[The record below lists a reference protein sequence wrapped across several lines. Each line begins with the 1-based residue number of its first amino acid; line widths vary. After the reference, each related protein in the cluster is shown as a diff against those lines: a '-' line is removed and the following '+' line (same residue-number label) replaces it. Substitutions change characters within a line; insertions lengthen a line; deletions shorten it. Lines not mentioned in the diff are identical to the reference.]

1 MNGYHRSRQL
11 GSLGVYGLALLVMW
25 IGPVSAQT
33 FSSGSTGADGALAP
47 TGAVTLAVPAD
58 GVFNFT
64 TVNIPVSTVVQF
76 TKNAANTP
84 VTILATEDVT
94 ISGAIILDGSSGQT
108 TGTVQR
114 PGGPGGFPGG
124 VAGTG
129 GSGPGGGTGG
139 GCSAGASATYGAPS
153 SFVSLVPLFGGSGGG
168 GAVGVPQQAP
178 SGGGG
183 GGAIVIASSTRITIT
198 VNGLI
203 RADGGSAAF
212 FSGNSSGNG
221 SGGAIRLVAPQVVG
235 AGKLFA
241 RGGSTGCGVPGGSGR
256 IRIESFTSGFTGP
269 VNPAPSIS
277 LAPGPVT
284 AASNPALINVPTL
297 AINSVGGI
305 VGPATPGGSY
315 SSADISLPQGTTDPV
330 PVVLTATN
338 IPVGT
343 SFTVKVI
350 PQFTGITTVATP
362 LSTGSLA
369 TSTASVLVDFP
380 TGEVS
385 VVEAFG
391 SFILPTQVAS
401 LYPLIDGEPVDRVM
415 VAAAYGGPSTVTL
428 ITKSGKQVRA
438 DRLNGLLT
446 GQRK

>member
-11 GSLGVYGLALLVMW
+11 GSLGVYGLALLIMW
-25 IGPVSAQT
+25 AGPVSAQT
-33 FSSGSTGADGALAP
+33 FDSGSTGADGAFAP
-47 TGAVTLAVPAD
+47 TQQVTVQLPPD

-64 TVNIPVSTVVQF
+64 TVSIPGSRVVQF

-84 VTILATEDVT
+84 VTILATGDVT
-94 ISGAIILDGSSGQT
+94 ISGAIILDGSLGQT

-124 VAGTG
+124 LAGTG
-129 GSGPGGGTGG
+129 GSGPGGGTEG
-139 GCSAGASATYGAPS
+139 GCLAGASATYGAPS

-235 AGKLFA
+235 TGKLFA
-241 RGGSTGCGVPGGSGR
+241 RGGSKGCGVPGGSGR

-269 VNPAPSIS
+269 VSPAPSIS

-415 VAAAYGGPSTVTL
+415 VAAAYGEPSTVTL
-428 ITKSGKQVRA
+428 ITRSGKALPADHIFRSVR
-438 DRLNGLLT
+438 
-446 GQRK
+446 